1 MEKRVVYYSVRY
13 GKHKAISKARYYYY
27 YVNLGIYF
35 YLVVFFSSEQTL
47 IHSLNPSHLMHLWN
61 YRENCNASFMWKY
74 FEKYLQWTLECE
86 MAIFFEKKNS
96 FGIFWESSTIHIL
109 TVCNKKID
117 KESPGCV
124 LQQNVHNRNIFY

>member
-13 GKHKAISKARYYYY
+13 GKHRQSLRQGTTTILCKSWNIF
-27 YVNLGIYF
+27 LFGG
-35 YLVVFFSSEQTL
+35 FFSSEQTL

-74 FEKYLQWTLECE
+74 IEKYLQWTLECE
-86 MAIFFEKKNS
+86 MAGFFEKKILLEYSGNQV
-96 FGIFWESSTIHIL
+96 HIL
-109 TVCNKKID
+109 TVCKRKID
-117 KESPGCV
+117 KESPACV